1 MTRVTRAQLLP
12 TNAHINTENQ
22 DTIEIQYA
30 RFRSGDC
37 LKNMDQEFW
46 SERNRI
52 YVVRMVQ
59 AIAAIIPKSMAFPR
73 QAGMERRP
81 VANQNMRERT
91 SIKQES

>member
-1 MTRVTRAQLLP
+1 
-12 TNAHINTENQ
+12 
-22 DTIEIQYA
+22 
-30 RFRSGDC
+30 
-37 LKNMDQEFW
+37 MDQEFW

-73 QAGMERRP
+73 QAGMEHRP

-91 SIKQES
+91 SIKTGIVNNNINRGRPVRLIFARLSQKQLPPANRRQL